1 MMKRLTAVFLA
12 LLLLCSAT
20 ALADWEEGLGPHKP
34 YRTSREID
42 LTTQIGYMMFHPN
55 ANMPVAGTKTLRIY
69 LPREDVTLNSAG
81 GNLTV
86 RSADGVEK
94 YTISI
99 NDPDRVTLRGLI
111 PNELEGL
118 MWGSGVCVEIT
129 LDVSPRLGCTYY
141 VDMDRAL
148 IVDSGESFGND
159 EAKGEDHW
167 RFETIADY
175 GVSQLEYLRDNNG
188 VEETVAGVAKTGDK
202 ARFDLVIG
210 GNAKSATLYKLG
222 NAGDPEKIV
231 FPTAVI
237 NETCEIIAEVTGD
250 DPAWGVLFWDTEVPP
265 MDANDVEAHLVD
277 NLTF

>member
-12 LLLLCSAT
+12 MLLLFSAT

-55 ANMPVAGTKTLRIY
+55 ANMPVAGAKTLRIY
-69 LPREDVTLNSAG
+69 LPREDVKLNSAG

-94 YTISI
+94 YTIAI
-99 NDPDRVTLRGLI
+99 NDPDRVILRPMI

-118 MWGSGVCVEIT
+118 MWGGGICVEIT

-148 IVDSGESFGND
+148 IVDPSETFGND
-159 EAKGEDHW
+159 AAKGEDHW
-167 RFETIADY
+167 RFDTSADY
-175 GVSQLEYLRDNNG
+175 GVSQLKYLRDNNG
-188 VEETVAGVAKTGDK
+188 TEETVVGVAKAGDK

-210 GNAKSATLYKLG
+210 GEVKSAILIPLDTE
-222 NAGDPEKIV
+222 EKIV
-231 FPTAVI
+231 FPPEMTLI
-237 NETCEIIAEVTGD
+237 TETCEVIGDVIGD
-250 DPAWGVLFWDTEVPP
+250 DPAWGVMFFDTEVPP
-265 MDANDVEAHLVD
+265 MDENAVAEHMVEALS
-277 NLTF
+277 F